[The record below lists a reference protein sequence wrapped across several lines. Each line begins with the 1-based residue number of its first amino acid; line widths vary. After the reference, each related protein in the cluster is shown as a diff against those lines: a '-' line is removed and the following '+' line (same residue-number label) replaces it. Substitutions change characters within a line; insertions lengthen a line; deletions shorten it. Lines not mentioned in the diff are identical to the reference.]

1 MAKGKAIDYGLLAGS
16 LILIHMTIFLAIYYV
31 PLVATDVSTI
41 AQNPN
46 DYADYELRVKG
57 VAKDLDVNE
66 FNLIDLG
73 SSDFR
78 VRVIHS
84 GTFPEGFAAGKAVYV
99 TGELIDPQLL
109 TFRSTEIE
117 IAENNESAGW
127 IAPYA
132 QKIFFLHT
140 PSAWVSYLAFGI
152 VFASSIILLIKG
164 GKRWDEIARSSAE
177 IGVVF
182 CTLAILSGPVWAKPE
197 WGVYWRWEDTKLL
210 TTFVL
215 WLVYLGYNALRV
227 GVEREKVARIAAV
240 YGIIGF
246 VAVPLS
252 FVSSRV
258 WQSLHPNPVGQ
269 EGAMSLMAGLT
280 LIVGVIA
287 LTLLFIY
294 ILRKRV
300 EIEKFKHKIED
311 LKEEIEGGI
320 A

>member
-152 VFASSIILLIKG
+152 VFASS
-164 GKRWDEIARSSAE
+164 
-177 IGVVF
+177 
-182 CTLAILSGPVWAKPE
+182 
-197 WGVYWRWEDTKLL
+197 
-210 TTFVL
+210 
-215 WLVYLGYNALRV
+215 
-227 GVEREKVARIAAV
+227 
-240 YGIIGF
+240 
-246 VAVPLS
+246 
-252 FVSSRV
+252 
-258 WQSLHPNPVGQ
+258 
-269 EGAMSLMAGLT
+269 
-280 LIVGVIA
+280 
-287 LTLLFIY
+287 
-294 ILRKRV
+294 
-300 EIEKFKHKIED
+300 
-311 LKEEIEGGI
+311 
-320 A
+320 

>member
-280 LIVGVIA
+280 LIAGVIA